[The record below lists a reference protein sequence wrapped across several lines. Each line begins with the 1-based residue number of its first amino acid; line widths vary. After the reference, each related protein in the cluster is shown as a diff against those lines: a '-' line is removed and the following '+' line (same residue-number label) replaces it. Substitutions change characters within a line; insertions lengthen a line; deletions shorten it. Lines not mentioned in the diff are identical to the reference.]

1 MKKIT
6 LPSGEY
12 LMVEVPKER
21 KIMLATDGNLYHYRG
36 SGAVTGQ
43 RIDIPLGNYTLIGLC
58 SEISEEEAKGIV
70 HEGNKLFAGYMYD
83 YNKKANVAATALLS
97 LASLVRS
104 NGMEVDTTV
113 LLKIK

>member
-1 MKKIT
+1 
-6 LPSGEY
+6 
-12 LMVEVPKER
+12 MVEVPKER

-58 SEISEEEAKGIV
+58 SEISEEEAKGVLNTIV
-70 HEGNKLFAGYMYD
+70 GWDKPLYHNYEASGRD
-83 YNKKANVAATALLS
+83 YRDIIESAFDNATES

-113 LLKIK
+113 LLKIKN